1 MKAPAA
7 PSETVDSRTAWIIAV
22 AALAI
27 LAIAYGAP
35 LLAAV
40 ALKPI
45 AAEFGTARAAPAAAV
60 SFALIGAAFGGIAA
74 GWLAG
79 RLGTRLIVLFGGAM
93 LAGGLV
99 LSASGGLMQL
109 YVGHGVLMGLFGA
122 SCIFSPVVTY
132 VSRWFERS
140 RGAAVAMIS
149 SGQSLSGVL
158 WPIVFQ
164 TGISEFGWRETM
176 LAFGLFVGVSIL
188 ALAVIFLKPPPQP
201 RLSAGRGGTDP
212 VAGARVF
219 GLSPNLA
226 MFVLAVAIFCC
237 CVPMAMPSQHI
248 VAFCSDLGFAT
259 QSGPAMLSVLL
270 GCAFLARQF
279 WGWLADRIG
288 GLQTLLWSSLAQATA
303 LSGFLLTRDETAL
316 FVVSAAFGL
325 GFSGLLPSYVIAIRE
340 YYPVKEANWRV
351 PTIYFAGFL
360 GMALGG
366 WGAGMLY
373 DHFGYYLPAFAVG
386 IAFNLVNLVILLTL
400 VFRRRDKG
408 LRAGLIRKPACRGRS
423 RFAS

>member
-1 MKAPAA
+1 MNAPA
-7 PSETVDSRTAWIIAV
+7 PSATVDSRTSWIIAV
-22 AALAI
+22 ASLAI

-99 LSASGGLMQL
+99 LSASGGLAQL

-122 SCIFSPVVTY
+122 SCMFSPVVIY
-132 VSRWFERS
+132 VSCWFERS
-140 RGAAVAMIS
+140 RGAAVALIS

-176 LAFGLFVGVSIL
+176 LAFGLFVGASIL
-188 ALAVIFLKPPPQP
+188 VLAAIFLKPPPQP
-201 RLSAGRGGTDP
+201 RPSQGRGGTDP
-212 VAGARVF
+212 TAGAPVF

-316 FVVSAAFGL
+316 FAVSAAFGL

-366 WGAGMLY
+366 WGAGVLY
-373 DHFGYYLPAFAVG
+373 DHFGYYLPAFTVG
-386 IAFNLVNLVILLTL
+386 IGFNLVNLVILLTL

-408 LRAGLIRKPACRGRS
+408 LRAALA
-423 RFAS
+423 

>member
-1 MKAPAA
+1 M
-7 PSETVDSRTAWIIAV
+7 DSRAAWVVAV
-22 AALAI
+22 AALVI

-99 LSASGGLMQL
+99 LSASGGLAQL

-149 SGQSLSGVL
+149 SGQSLSGVV

-164 TGISEFGWRETM
+164 TGITEFGWRETM
-176 LAFGLFVGVSIL
+176 LVFGLFVGASIL
-188 ALAVIFLKPPPQP
+188 VLAAIFLKPPPQP
-201 RLSAGRGGTDP
+201 LPSQGRGGTDP
-212 VAGARVF
+212 TAGAPVF

-303 LSGFLLTRDETAL
+303 LSGFLLTKDETAL
-316 FVVSAAFGL
+316 FAVSAAFGL

-340 YYPVKEANWRV
+340 YYPVREANWRV

-366 WGAGMLY
+366 WGAGALY
-373 DHFGYYLPAFAVG
+373 DHFGYYLPAFTVG
-386 IAFNLVNLVILLTL
+386 IGFNLVNLVILLTL

-408 LRAGLIRKPACRGRS
+408 WRTAMA
-423 RFAS
+423 